1 MRARRKQGRGRTE
14 NRTRVPPVSASSCV
28 FMEFVR
34 VGLMFVTVRS
44 LVLEDCCVHCCT
56 MHIVQVANCINA
68 NQEVE
73 LNTRS

>member
-34 VGLMFVTVRS
+34 VGLMSVTVR
-44 LVLEDCCVHCCT
+44 LQVLEDALFF
-56 MHIVQVANCINA
+56 VAYSS
-68 NQEVE
+68 E
-73 LNTRS
+73 LYKCKSGS